1 MHEFCTTGNDPFK
14 KKGVTM
20 RFILYSIIVF
30 VLLASQSY
38 AEEIKI
44 GLIPEQNVFKQMK
57 RYKPIGH
64 YIEKKTGIKI
74 KFTILSRYGNIIDN
88 FQRLGLDGAFWGS
101 FTGALA
107 IEKLGVEH
115 IARPVNLDGT
125 SSYRGYIFVHK
136 NSIIDSVER
145 MRHMVIAFV
154 DKATTAGYIFP
165 VAYLKHHGVRNINTY
180 FKEYFFTGSHDAAIY
195 AVLNKEA
202 DIGCAKNTIFD
213 ALAKNDPRVKNDLV
227 ILATSPDVPSNGL
240 GLKNG
245 INPDVRDKLKTAL
258 LGMDKDPEGK
268 KVLDSFGVLKFIET
282 TEADYKPVF
291 DAADKAGINLKTYQY
306 INK

>member
-1 MHEFCTTGNDPFK
+1 MKSCPKCNNPFK
-14 KKGVTM
+14 EKGVTM
-20 RFILYSIIVF
+20 RIILYSMIVF

-57 RYKPIGH
+57 RYKPLGD

-88 FQRLGLDGAFWGS
+88 FERLDLDGAFWGS

-136 NSIIDSVER
+136 NSIIDSVGR

-154 DKATTAGYIFP
+154 DKATTAGYVFP
-165 VAYLKHHGVRNINTY
+165 VAYLKRHGVRDIDTY
-180 FKEYFFTGSHDAAIY
+180 FKEHFFTGSHDAAIY

-202 DIGCAKNTIFD
+202 NIGCAKNTIFD
-213 ALAKNDPRVKNDLV
+213 ALAKNDPRVKDNIV

-245 INPDVRDKLKTAL
+245 MDQVVKEKLKTAL
-258 LGMDKDPEGK
+258 LGIDKDPEGK
-268 KVLDSFGVLKFIET
+268 KVLDTFGVLKFIET

-291 DAADKAGINLKTYQY
+291 DAAERAGINLKTYRY